1 MLGSI
6 QQEGNASQPDFQ
18 KVTIMISPLRLVRL
32 ALSMAAALLIAVV
45 APLHA
50 GGGSDSP
57 ASLAVLLGLDG
68 VRQELRITPAQCGLL
83 NSLKADYKK
92 QAKNI
97 MMIGEA
103 DQDAALRS
111 DWDIRSLRKQYNAR
125 SLAVLTSDQQQ
136 RLLEIQRQ
144 MLGGSLLSSVAEQK
158 LLGLSTQ
165 QQQQL
170 AALSSSSQ
178 AQATSVNAQ
187 AQAGQISGF
196 RKGIELRR
204 IQRQTSDQMVAV
216 LTPEQKKQWKIL
228 SGQKSGMPEIHDP
241 NARTESLFEGY

>member
-1 MLGSI
+1 MITINSTRMARLTLSI
-6 QQEGNASQPDFQ
+6 
-18 KVTIMISPLRLVRL
+18 
-32 ALSMAAALLIAVV
+32 AAILIGGAG
-45 APLHA
+45 PLHA

-68 VRQELRITPAQCGLL
+68 VRQELRISPAQCGLL
-83 NSLKADYKK
+83 DSLRSDYKK

-111 DWDIRSLRKQYNAR
+111 DWDVRSLRKQYNAR
-125 SLAVLTSDQQQ
+125 SLAVLTPDQQQ

-144 MLGGSLLSSVAEQK
+144 MLGGSLLSSVTEQK
-158 LLGLSTQ
+158 LLGLSTS

-170 AALSSSSQ
+170 SALSSSSQ

-187 AQAGQISGF
+187 AKAGQISSF

-204 IQRQTSDQMVAV
+204 IQRQTSDQMIAV
-216 LTPEQKKQWKIL
+216 LTPDQKKQWKIL

>member
-1 MLGSI
+1 MITAIRSI
-6 QQEGNASQPDFQ
+6 AIPRNTLLAVAILLLAGL
-18 KVTIMISPLRLVRL
+18 SPLR
-32 ALSMAAALLIAVV
+32 
-45 APLHA
+45 A
-50 GGGSDSP
+50 GNGNGSDSP

-68 VRQELRITPAQCGLL
+68 VRQELGITPAQSGLL
-83 NSLKADYKK
+83 HALQSDYKS

-97 MMIGEA
+97 MAIGQA
-103 DQDAALRS
+103 DQDAALRA

-136 RLLEIQRQ
+136 RLMELQRQ
-144 MLGGSLLSSVAEQK
+144 MLGGSLLSSVTEQK
-158 LLGLSTQ
+158 LLGLSPQ

-204 IQRQTSDQMVAV
+204 IQQQTSDRMVAV
-216 LTPEQKKQWKIL
+216 LTPDQKKQWKIL

-241 NARTESLFEGY
+241 NARTQSLFEGY

>member
-1 MLGSI
+1 MTYLSLVLLMLTLLLPACVSSQGGAGS
-6 QQEGNASQPDFQ
+6 S
-18 KVTIMISPLRLVRL
+18 
-32 ALSMAAALLIAVV
+32 
-45 APLHA
+45 
-50 GGGSDSP
+50 GSGTDSP

-68 VRQELRITPAQCGLL
+68 VRQELQITPVQSGLL
-83 NSLKADYKK
+83 DALQSDYKS

-97 MMIGEA
+97 MAIGQA
-103 DQDAALRS
+103 DQDAALRA

-125 SLAVLTSDQQQ
+125 SLAVLTPDQQQ
-136 RLLEIQRQ
+136 RLMELQRQ
-144 MLGGSLLSSVAEQK
+144 MLGGSLLSSVTEQK

-178 AQATSVNAQ
+178 AQATSINAQ
-187 AQAGQISGF
+187 AQAGQLSDF

-204 IQRQTSDQMVAV
+204 LQQQTSDRMVAV
-216 LTPEQKKQWKIL
+216 LTPDQKKQWKIL

-241 NARTESLFEGY
+241 NARTQSLFEGY

>member
-1 MLGSI
+1 MIPSI
-6 QQEGNASQPDFQ
+6 SFPA
-18 KVTIMISPLRLVRL
+18 IVRL
-32 ALSMAAALLIAVV
+32 ALPIVALVLAVST
-45 APLHA
+45 PLHA
-50 GGGSDSP
+50 GAGSDSP

-68 VRQELRITPAQCGLL
+68 VRQELRITPAQAGLL
-83 NSLKADYKK
+83 DALQADYKK

-97 MMIGEA
+97 MAIGQA
-103 DQDAALRS
+103 DQDAALRA

-125 SLAVLTSDQQQ
+125 SLSVLTGDQQQ
-136 RLLEIQRQ
+136 RLMELQRQ
-144 MLGGSLLSSVAEQK
+144 MIGGSLLTSVSEQK
-158 LLGLSTQ
+158 LLGLSPE

-170 AALSSSSQ
+170 AALGSSSQ

-204 IQRQTSDQMVAV
+204 IQRQTSGQMMAL
-216 LTPEQKKQWKIL
+216 LTPDQKKQWKIL

-241 NARTESLFEGY
+241 NARTQSLFEGY

>member
-1 MLGSI
+1 MIPSI
-6 QQEGNASQPDFQ
+6 SFRA
-18 KVTIMISPLRLVRL
+18 IVRL
-32 ALSMAAALLIAVV
+32 ALPIVALVLAVST
-45 APLHA
+45 PLHA
-50 GGGSDSP
+50 GAGSDSP

-68 VRQELRITPAQCGLL
+68 VRQELRITPAQAGLL
-83 NSLKADYKK
+83 DALQADYKK

-97 MMIGEA
+97 MAIGQA
-103 DQDAALRS
+103 DQDAALRA

-125 SLAVLTSDQQQ
+125 SLSVLTGDQQQ
-136 RLLEIQRQ
+136 RLMELQRQ
-144 MLGGSLLSSVAEQK
+144 MIGGSLLTSVSEQK
-158 LLGLSTQ
+158 LLGLSPE

-170 AALSSSSQ
+170 AALGSSSQ

-204 IQRQTSDQMVAV
+204 IQRQTSDQMMAL
-216 LTPEQKKQWKIL
+216 LTPDQKKQWKIL

-241 NARTESLFEGY
+241 NARTQSLFEGY

>member
-1 MLGSI
+1 MIQMIPSI
-6 QQEGNASQPDFQ
+6 TSRMTYRA
-18 KVTIMISPLRLVRL
+18 TL
-32 ALSMAAALLIAVV
+32 LSLALLILTLLLPACVSSQGG
-45 APLHA
+45 A
-50 GGGSDSP
+50 GSSGSGTDSP

-68 VRQELRITPAQCGLL
+68 VRQELGITPAQSGLL
-83 NSLKADYKK
+83 DALQSDYKS

-97 MMIGEA
+97 MAIGQA
-103 DQDAALRS
+103 DQDAALRA

-125 SLAVLTSDQQQ
+125 SLAVLSSDQQQ
-136 RLLEIQRQ
+136 RLMELQRQ
-144 MLGGSLLSSVAEQK
+144 MLGGSLLSSVTEQK
-158 LLGLSTQ
+158 LLGLSPQ

-178 AQATSVNAQ
+178 AQATSVNSQ
-187 AQAGQISGF
+187 AQAGQLSDF

-204 IQRQTSDQMVAV
+204 IQQQTSDRMVAV

-241 NARTESLFEGY
+241 NARTQSLFEGY